1 MTDTSAAPPGL
12 LTVDQL
18 QIAPSRRHREVVIRY
33 LLLVAALVSVLVSAL
48 IVWSL
53 LREAWT
59 FITGVVWADTWGQ
72 QGWFP
77 RRGLYDIPTIVVS
90 SLIVTGI
97 AMVVAGPL
105 GLGAA
110 VYLSEYAN
118 RRVRSWL
125 KPALEIL
132 AGIPSVVLGFFALT
146 WVAPNLVGRI
156 GKNTLLVLGAAIL
169 LAYAAVSASIA
180 RSKVKQY
187 REGTAD
193 PSARIG
199 AVASIATLVVVFGL
213 ALAWLLNVWLDF
225 APNNAGSL
233 AAAGIGVGILTIPLV
248 ASISEDAMAAVPDS
262 LREASAGLGARRMT
276 TATAVV
282 VPAAIS
288 GIVAAFIV
296 AVSRAIGET
305 MVVFMAAGA
314 ADAARFTDDPFEGG
328 LTMTAA
334 MASLAS
340 GTDSVVG
347 EGLTFQSLYF
357 VGLLLFLITLSLNVV
372 AVRFVAKVR
381 EAY

>member
-1 MTDTSAAPPGL
+1 MTDTSVVQPEL

-18 QIAPSRRHREVVIRY
+18 QIAPSRRHREVIIRY
-33 LLLVAALVSVLVSAL
+33 SLLVTALVSVLVSTL

-77 RRGLYDIPTIVVS
+77 RRGLYDIPTIVVP

-97 AMVVAGPL
+97 AMLVAGPL

-110 VYLSEYAN
+110 VYLAEYAN
-118 RRVRSWL
+118 RKTRAWL

-146 WVAPNLVGRI
+146 WIAPNIVGRI
-156 GKNTLLVLGAAIL
+156 GKTTFLMLGAMIL
-169 LAYAAVSASIA
+169 IAYAAVSAGIA

-187 REGTAD
+187 REGTVD
-193 PSARIG
+193 PSARIS
-199 AVASIATLVVVFGL
+199 AVLSIATLVVVF
-213 ALAWLLNVWLDF
+213 ALAAAWTLNVWLEF

-262 LREASAGLGARRMT
+262 LREASAGLGARKMT
-276 TATAVV
+276 TATTVV
-282 VPAAIS
+282 LPAAIS

-296 AVSRAIGET
+296 AISRAIGET
-305 MVVFMAAGA
+305 MVVFMAGGA
-314 ADAARFTDDPFEGG
+314 ADAARFTDTPFDGG

-357 VGLLLFLITLSLNVV
+357 VGLLLFLITLSLNIV
-372 AVRFVAKVR
+372 ASRFVSKVR